1 MKIFKTNNT
10 SLGRNYVAFWLF
22 FNRTKKLLIAE
33 NWLFDGFL
41 SKASKTTEKTDTGC
55 FKANIYT
62 LTNDYDK
69 YAMCMCTEKIVVDL
83 FSVYVEISF
92 HGNKL
97 ENNNCLCSK
106 NLNWKLGPFFP

>member
-1 MKIFKTNNT
+1 MEIQCQIY
-10 SLGRNYVAFWLF
+10 RP
-22 FNRTKKLLIAE
+22 
-33 NWLFDGFL
+33 
-41 SKASKTTEKTDTGC
+41 TGC

-69 YAMCMCTEKIVVDL
+69 YAMCTEKIVVDL
-83 FSVYVEISF
+83 FSVHVEISF